1 MQIGQFILTSR
12 SLLLV
17 LVSIPT
23 FLIFGLLIWAN
34 TGDANPNSKVGV
46 NNNLGETPI
55 TNLLPT
61 TFSLT
66 TLDDMIIDSQSLH
79 GQVIMLDFWSSWCAP
94 CRAEAPILSKVYKH
108 YETEPVEFIG
118 VSIWDNESDVK
129 NFHDQFGISYP
140 VSIDQHGKL
149 AVEFGIKGIPEKL
162 FIDQEGNLIR
172 KFVGPM
178 DEPTLISIIDSLLIT
193 EETKE

>member
-1 MQIGQFILTSR
+1 MQIGKFILTRR

-34 TGDANPNSKVGV
+34 TEDANPNSQVGV
-46 NNNLGETPI
+46 NNALGERTI

-94 CRAEAPILSKVYKH
+94 CRAEAPILSKVYNH
-108 YETEPVEFIG
+108 YEGEPVEFIG

-129 NFHDQFGISYP
+129 NFHDQFAISYP

-162 FIDQEGNLIR
+162 FIDQEGNIIR

>member
-1 MQIGQFILTSR
+1 MTKR
-12 SLLLV
+12 SLVLV

-34 TGDANPNSKVGV
+34 SDDANPNSQVGV
-46 NNNLGETPI
+46 NNDLGERAI
-55 TNLLPT
+55 TNSIPT

-66 TLDDMIIDSQSLH
+66 TLDDMVIHSQSLH

-108 YETEPVEFIG
+108 YEHDPVEFIG
-118 VSIWDNESDVK
+118 VSIWDNKSDVK
-129 NFHDQFGISYP
+129 NFHERFDISYP

-162 FIDQEGNLIR
+162 FIDQEGNIIR

-193 EETKE
+193 QETKE